1 MYLNLR
7 TQGKRY
13 RKRDSA
19 KDERGIL
26 KDRVDISACEPV
38 VEERIRFGDLQL
50 DSIIGKDHKGA
61 IITVNDRS
69 RGMLKMKKA

>member
-7 TQGKRY
+7 TQGKRH
-13 RKRDSA
+13 RKRGFV
-19 KDERGIL
+19 KDERSTL
-26 KDRVDISACEPV
+26 KDRVDISAREPV
-38 VEERIRFGDLQL
+38 VEERIRFGDLEV

-69 RGMLKMKKA
+69 QVC